1 MSEHQTNYFVQ
12 LTNTDFLK
20 LLLQTDQKVR
30 NTTYFKK
37 STEKLLKMK
46 SAELGIS
53 ANSLKEFCLL
63 KYIPEMQMWN

>member
-1 MSEHQTNYFVQ
+1 MYSRQEKD
-12 LTNTDFLK
+12 L
-20 LLLQTDQKVR
+20 KVR

-37 STEKLLKMK
+37 STEKLLKSK

-63 KYIPEMQMWN
+63 RYIPEMQMWN